1 MAKVEKFIADKQTN
15 EMNITMHRKII
26 VTFNQVTNYA
36 VRYKYIDYNPVRD
49 AERPKGQGAE
59 EKEQIRIL
67 TPLEINAFLDAEI
80 DQKYRTLFMLAIF
93 SGARQGELF
102 GLKWTDVDWINNQIH
117 IIWFFQI
124 NQVIHLTMGIC

>member
-80 DQKYRTLFMLAIF
+80 PL
-93 SGARQGELF
+93 
-102 GLKWTDVDWINNQIH
+102 
-117 IIWFFQI
+117 
-124 NQVIHLTMGIC
+124 